1 MKKLLFF
8 NTFLLT
14 FLFIF
19 QGCVNK
25 QNNTNN
31 EDSEMMMVGKTVV
44 PRDIVMGES
53 KKGTISVDTK
63 NSKIEWIG
71 KKPTGTHDGTVNVSK
86 GFIELN
92 KKGEITNGE
101 FVLDMNSISCSDLQG
116 KKKESLD
123 SHLKDADF
131 FNTEEYPTSTFKINE
146 VSSDTIYGT
155 LTIKGIAQKIKFPFK
170 EMVYTN
176 KDTTT
181 LEYRSE
187 IIIDRTLFDIKY
199 SSKTFFPDIG
209 DRFIYDD
216 FTIILNPLVFK

>member
-25 QNNTNN
+25 PNNTNN
-31 EDSEMMMVGKTVV
+31 ESIQETT
-44 PRDIVMGES
+44 IES
-53 KKGTISVDTK
+53 KQIASGLFSIDIEKS
-63 NSKIEWIG
+63 NIEWIG

-187 IIIDRTLFDIKY
+187 IIINRTLFDIKY

>member
-31 EDSEMMMVGKTVV
+31 ESIQETT
-44 PRDIVMGES
+44 IES
-53 KKGTISVDTK
+53 KQIASGLFSIDIEKS
-63 NSKIEWIG
+63 NIEWIG

-199 SSKTFFPDIG
+199 SSKTFFQSKK
-209 DRFIYDD
+209 RE
-216 FTIILNPLVFK
+216 TTLNFLMFCLFDQICVLK

>member
-19 QGCVNK
+19 QGCINK
-25 QNNTNN
+25 QNNSSAEIVKQKNTKSKQIASGIFSI
-31 EDSEMMMVGKTVV
+31 DSEK
-44 PRDIVMGES
+44 S
-53 KKGTISVDTK
+53 
-63 NSKIEWIG
+63 NIEWIG
-71 KKPTGTHDGTVNVSK
+71 KKPTGSHDGTVKVSK

-92 KKGEITNGE
+92 KKGGITKGE
-101 FVLDMNSISCSDLQG
+101 FILDMNSISCSDLQG
-116 KKKESLD
+116 KKKESLEG
-123 SHLKDADF
+123 HLKDADF
-131 FNTEEYPTSTFKINE
+131 FNTEEYPISTFKINE
-146 VSSDTIYGT
+146 ASSDTIYGT
-155 LTIKGIAQKIKFPFK
+155 LTIKDISQEIKFPFK
-170 EMVYTN
+170 EMTYIN
-176 KDTTT
+176 KDTIS
-181 LEYRSE
+181 LEYNAE

>member
-31 EDSEMMMVGKTVV
+31 ESIQETT
-44 PRDIVMGES
+44 IES
-53 KKGTISVDTK
+53 KQIASGLFSIDIEKS
-63 NSKIEWIG
+63 NIEWIG

-131 FNTEEYPTSTFKINE
+131 FNTEEYPISTFKINE